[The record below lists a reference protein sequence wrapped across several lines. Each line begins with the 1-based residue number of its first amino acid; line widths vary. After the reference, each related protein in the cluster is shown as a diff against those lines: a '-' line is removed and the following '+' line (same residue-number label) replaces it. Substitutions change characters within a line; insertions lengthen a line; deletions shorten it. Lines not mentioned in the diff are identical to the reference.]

1 MHRRLLVKMIV
12 ILIAF
17 VCTGC
22 STYSPDQSSVQ
33 ARTQALR
40 ADLLALGTDVSSTE
54 AATLASIAIQSS
66 IELAGEYRVVRP
78 PWLHNN
84 LVNHGVRKRGL
95 CFEWTNDLFTRLHET
110 NWQTLQIR
118 LAVARMDTRREHN
131 SLVVTARGQPFSD
144 GVVLDPW
151 RGSGRLWWGPVPT
164 DKYPWQP
171 LPSERI
177 NPALLQFVN
186 K

>member
-1 MHRRLLVKMIV
+1 MHRRLVVTVV
-12 ILIAF
+12 ILMAF

-22 STYSPDQSSVQ
+22 MTYSPHRSAVR

-40 ADLLALGTDVSSTE
+40 ADLLTLGTDVSSAE
-54 AATLASIAIQSS
+54 ADRLAVIAVESS
-66 IELAGEYRVVRP
+66 IDLAAEYRVVRP

-84 LVNHGVRKRGL
+84 LVNHGFRERGL
-95 CFEWTNDLFTRLHET
+95 CFEWTNDLFARLHQT
-110 NWQTLQIR
+110 NWQTLQVR

-131 SLVVTARGQPFSD
+131 ALVVTARGQPFSD
-144 GVVLDPW
+144 GMVLDAW
-151 RGSGRLWWGPVPT
+151 RGSGRIWWGPVST

-171 LPSERI
+171 LPSDRI